1 MHYHLL
7 ISLLCAA
14 APAAAQGHDSH
25 GHKARSTPDAEALY
39 AKNCA
44 SCHLPPDSRFAV
56 DRAWIAQLAE
66 TS

>member
-1 MHYHLL
+1 MRHIIL

-14 APAAAQGHDSH
+14 APAAAQGHKSH
-25 GHKARSTPDAEALY
+25 EKSKPDVAGLY
-39 AKNCA
+39 AKNC
-44 SCHLPPDSRFAV
+44 SNCHLPPDSRFAV